1 MDRAFAVEKIIDSRH
16 VRVGRYQG
24 NVGDRTKK
32 TRLKILQ
39 KLALFKAASTINLS
53 MGVCDQDTS
62 RRWGKALRRQK
73 SIGRYYSRCD
83 SRRESAAP

>member
-1 MDRAFAVEKIIDSRH
+1 MNRAFTVEKIIDSRH

-24 NVGDRTKK
+24 NVGDRTKNQIE
-32 TRLKILQ
+32 ILQ

-73 SIGRYYSRCD
+73 SIGCYYSRCD